1 MGNQIA
7 AQTSKSTYAAQW
19 QDLYTQANQD
29 DNDAD
34 GGGPGL
40 EGAQSEGSTGSTA
53 EGLQRRV
60 KRRRINEGEIPV
72 VSLIIFNEN
81 VFFVDV
87 VTQSMSI
94 FN

>member
-34 GGGPGL
+34 EGGPGL
-40 EGAQSEGSTGSTA
+40 EGAQSEGSTA
-53 EGLQRRV
+53 EGLQRPV